1 MRSTIAFSSR
11 VLLLSGLALAGC
23 AGTPSLTATGVGEQA
38 SLTGE
43 LSTQSK
49 VNANNG
55 SRYQSFPLRL
65 RGGEAV
71 DVRQSESIDTLLT
84 LFDAQGRLI
93 SGPGVGAL
101 VLAPSSDGTY
111 TLSVSGDDASTYGP
125 FRLALKRQSLRNSGA
140 LAAGDNVVGQLASA
154 GNEYQVEVLE
164 PAIYTL
170 SMESTDFD
178 TSLSLQGSGIR
189 LENDDFGES
198 TNSQIQGFL
207 QPGQYVIQAAAVGVA
222 TRGTFSLGLT
232 QRALPASMQVRNSGG
247 LEEGQT
253 INGVASMMPAHYEL
267 DLKQTTFVQLDMRS
281 ADVDSLLELTGNS
294 LSVTDDDSGD
304 NHDARLSQVLLPGRY
319 QVRAQSVNGHAGL
332 FELSYSQEPIQ
343 QGSLAQLEAGQFAQ
357 GRLSA
362 GRPSAATV
370 LVKAAGEYVID
381 LTSPDFDAL
390 LELAGKGVELQDDDS
405 AGGTNARI
413 SQYLEVGEYQLK
425 VGAVGDGSGRF
436 VLAVRSED

>member
-1 MRSTIAFSSR
+1 MRSAFASSSC
-11 VLLLSGLALAGC
+11 VFLLSGLALAGC
-23 AGTPSLTATGVGEQA
+23 ASSSLQTATGVDEQT

-101 VLAPSSDGTY
+101 VLAPSDDGAY

-125 FRLALKRQSLRNSGA
+125 FRLALRRQSLRNSGA
-140 LAAGDNVVGQLASA
+140 LAAGENLVGQLASA
-154 GNEYQVEVLE
+154 GNEYQIEVQE

-170 SMESTDFD
+170 SMGSTDFD
-178 TSLSLQGSGIR
+178 TSLSLQGGGIL
-189 LENDDFGES
+189 LENDDFGEG
-198 TNSQIQGFL
+198 TNSQIQAFL
-207 QPGQYVIQAAAVGVA
+207 QPAQYVIRAAAVEEA
-222 TRGTFSLGLT
+222 ARGTFSLGLT
-232 QRALPASMQVRNSGG
+232 QRALPASAQVRNSGG

-253 INGVASMMPAHYEL
+253 ITGVASMLPVQYEL
-267 DLKQTTFVQLDMRS
+267 ELKQATFVQLDMRS
-281 ADVDSLLELTGNS
+281 AEIDSLLELTGNS
-294 LSVTDDDSGD
+294 LSVSDDDSGN

-319 QVRAQSVNGHAGL
+319 QVRAQSVNGQAGL
-332 FELSYSQEPIQ
+332 FELSYSQTPIRQGNLALLEP
-343 QGSLAQLEAGQFAQ
+343 GQFAQ
-357 GRLSA
+357 GRLSP
-362 GRPSAATV
+362 GRPGTATV
-370 LVKAAGEYVID
+370 RVNTAGEYVID
-381 LTSPDFDAL
+381 LTSSDFDAL

-425 VGAVGDGSGRF
+425 VGAVGGGSGRF
-436 VLAVRSED
+436 VLAIRSED